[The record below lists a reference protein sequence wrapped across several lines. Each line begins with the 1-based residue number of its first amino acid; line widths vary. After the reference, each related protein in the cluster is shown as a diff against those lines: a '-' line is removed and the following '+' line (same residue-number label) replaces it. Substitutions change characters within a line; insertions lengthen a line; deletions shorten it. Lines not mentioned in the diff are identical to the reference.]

1 VIREPRDVGEAA
13 ARLAS
18 LQHVEPDAD
27 FEGFVAGM
35 LLRLEELG
43 LARRA

>member
-1 VIREPRDVGEAA
+1 VIRQPRDVGEAA
-13 ARLAS
+13 ARLAA
-18 LQHVEPDAD
+18 LQGVESDPD

-35 LLRLEELG
+35 LMRLEELG